1 MIDRFVGDFP
11 EQQRPPGPDPEMSG
25 GLPGV
30 QESPVC
36 QVSPSVSPLLPS
48 LYPDFNKLYI
58 LFTLVYHSKEFK
70 KKEVM
75 LYTFFE
81 FSCIFYGKNNQYI
94 LDNTL
99 ILFQN
104 KLRTGCC
111 VNFDTCTV
119 GFC

>member
-30 QESPVC
+30 QESLVC

-58 LFTLVYHSKEFK
+58 LFTLVYLKSLKRRK
-70 KKEVM
+70 
-75 LYTFFE
+75 
-81 FSCIFYGKNNQYI
+81 
-94 LDNTL
+94 
-99 ILFQN
+99 
-104 KLRTGCC
+104 
-111 VNFDTCTV
+111 
-119 GFC
+119 

>member
-48 LYPDFNKLYI
+48 LYPDF
-58 LFTLVYHSKEFK
+58 
-70 KKEVM
+70 
-75 LYTFFE
+75 
-81 FSCIFYGKNNQYI
+81 
-94 LDNTL
+94 
-99 ILFQN
+99 
-104 KLRTGCC
+104 
-111 VNFDTCTV
+111 
-119 GFC
+119 

>member
-48 LYPDFNKLYI
+48 LYPDFWQALH
-58 LFTLVYHSKEFK
+58 FVH
-70 KKEVM
+70 
-75 LYTFFE
+75 
-81 FSCIFYGKNNQYI
+81 
-94 LDNTL
+94 
-99 ILFQN
+99 
-104 KLRTGCC
+104 TGLS
-111 VNFDTCTV
+111 F
-119 GFC
+119 